1 MDLIVLMKL
10 SKCKEESS
18 TLQIVICIQ
27 YFIRLVYTNLR
38 CVSEAKVYVLLRV
51 VVNFDIY
58 NQVMP
63 NLSIIMMDFLLLK
76 KKKKKHEGAK
86 CQNREQMDLCIYRYI
101 LNSRHNLHTLV
112 LLYVP
117 FCVHTFAHFNT
128 NPSLAKKLKDEQE
141 GGIEA
146 SKRFQRVSQE
156 LY

>member
-1 MDLIVLMKL
+1 MSQFDFVMDLIVLMKL

-76 KKKKKHEGAK
+76 KKKNTRVQSAK
-86 CQNREQMDLCIYRYI
+86 IVSKWTFVYTDTFLIAGIIYTHLFCCMYHFVCIP
-101 LNSRHNLHTLV
+101 LHISTQTQV
-112 LLYVP
+112 LP
-117 FCVHTFAHFNT
+117 R
-128 NPSLAKKLKDEQE
+128 S
-141 GGIEA
+141 
-146 SKRFQRVSQE
+146 
-156 LY
+156 